1 MTENEFRKLALSLA
15 GAEESAHMGHPDFR
29 VGGKVFATLQ
39 PAKGMGMVSLS
50 TEQQEI
56 FIKVAPEIFEPVPG
70 GWGRKGATYV
80 RLSAASKKIVR
91 EAMSSAWRN
100 RASRKLLK
108 EVE

>member
-1 MTENEFRKLALSLA
+1 MTESEFRKLALSFA
-15 GAEESAHMGHPDFR
+15 GTEESAHMGHPDFR

-91 EAMSSAWRN
+91 DALSSAWRN
-100 RASRKLLK
+100 RAPRKLLK

>member
-1 MTENEFRKLALSLA
+1 MTESEFRKLALSLA
-15 GAEESAHMGHPDFR
+15 GTEESEHMGHPDFR

-39 PAKGMGMVSLS
+39 PAKGMGMVSLT

-56 FIKVAPEIFEPVPG
+56 FLKVAPEIFERVPG

-80 RLSAASKKIVR
+80 RLSAATKKIVR
-91 EAMSSAWRN
+91 DALLDAWRN
-100 RASRKLLK
+100 RAPRKLLK